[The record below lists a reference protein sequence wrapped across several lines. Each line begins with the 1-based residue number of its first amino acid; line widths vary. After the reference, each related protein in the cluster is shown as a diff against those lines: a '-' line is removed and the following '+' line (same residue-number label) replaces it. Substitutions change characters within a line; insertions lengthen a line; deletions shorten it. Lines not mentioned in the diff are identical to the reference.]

1 MESKVYITQDNR
13 KNYSQASKFGD
24 PVFVTDL
31 EFSDVKNSRSNSEI
45 RSHLSD
51 LSEVYNPNYD
61 YILLSG
67 DPVIL
72 FITGLELGKVLKK
85 YGFVRILK
93 WSSQD
98 RLYVSITIKENI
110 LTD

>member
-13 KNYSQASKFGD
+13 KNYSQASKFGE
-24 PVFVTDL
+24 PRFVTDL

-45 RSHLSD
+45 RSQITD
-51 LSEVYNPNYD
+51 LAEVYNPNYD

-72 FITGLELGKVLKK
+72 FLTGLELGKILKK
-85 YGFVRILK
+85 HGFVRILK

-98 RLYVSITIKENI
+98 RLYVEIIIKENL